1 MSTHSILVVDDE
13 RDIAAMLEQVLADAG
28 FAPRAVHSGKEAIE
42 AVLADPPDLILLDV
56 SMPGMDGFAVAQML
70 KADPASAT
78 IPIIMVTAQVGR
90 GARVI
95 GLESGAEDY
104 LTKPVDTTE
113 LLLKIRN
120 ILRLQRRTVRAALS
134 DADAPPGSA

>member
-13 RDIAAMLEQVLADAG
+13 RDIAAMLEQVLTDAG
-28 FAPRAVHSGKEAIE
+28 FAPRSVFSGKDAIE
-42 AVLADPPDLILLDV
+42 AVLADPPDLVLLDV

-90 GARVI
+90 GAKMI

-120 ILRLQRRTVRAALS
+120 ILRLQRRTVRAAQS
-134 DADAPPGSA
+134 DAGSTSA

>member
-1 MSTHSILVVDDE
+1 MSTQSILVVDDE
-13 RDIAAMLEQVLADAG
+13 RDIAAMLEQVLTDAG
-28 FAPRAVHSGKEAIE
+28 FAPRCVFSGKDAIE
-42 AVLADPPDLILLDV
+42 AVLADPPDLVLLDV

-90 GARVI
+90 GARLI

-120 ILRLQRRTVRAALS
+120 ILRLQRRTVRAAQS
-134 DADAPPGSA
+134 DGG

>member
-28 FAPRAVHSGKEAIE
+28 FAPRVVHSGKDAIE
-42 AVLADPPDLILLDV
+42 AVLTDPPDLVLLDV

-90 GARVI
+90 GAKMI

-120 ILRLQRRTVRAALS
+120 ILRLQRRTVRAAQS
-134 DADAPPGSA
+134 DAP

>member
-13 RDIAAMLEQVLADAG
+13 RDIAAMLEQVLTDAG
-28 FAPRAVHSGKEAIE
+28 FAPRSVFSGKDAIE
-42 AVLADPPDLILLDV
+42 AVLADPPDLVLLDV

-90 GARVI
+90 GAKMI

-120 ILRLQRRTVRAALS
+120 ILRLQRRTVRAAQS
-134 DADAPPGSA
+134 DAG

>member
-13 RDIAAMLEQVLADAG
+13 RDIAAMLEQVLTDAG
-28 FAPRAVHSGKEAIE
+28 FAPRSVFSGKDAIE
-42 AVLADPPDLILLDV
+42 AVLADPPDLVLLDV

-90 GARVI
+90 GAKMI

-120 ILRLQRRTVRAALS
+120 ILRLQRRTVRAAQS
-134 DADAPPGSA
+134 DAD